1 MDKIILWSGWIVAL
15 IMFAG
20 EITRFI
26 RNRTRIKFFIGLSIE
41 EGIINHTVIN
51 IGHSPII
58 LTKLEL
64 KFPDG
69 YYCSIPQES
78 EIFYGKLDYMKPKL
92 NRLNVQAIKTL
103 IKKLVDE
110 GMNQAA
116 PNYIYYVSDKGNKYK
131 VKIPNKIR
139 AELLR

>member
-1 MDKIILWSGWIVAL
+1 MCDFLQWSGWLVAVAMA
-15 IMFAG
+15 IWAVA
-20 EITRFI
+20 RFI

-69 YYCSIPQES
+69 YYCSIPQGS

-92 NRLNVQAIKTL
+92 NHLNVQAIKTL
-103 IKKLVDE
+103 IKELVDK

-116 PNYIYYVSDKGNKYK
+116 PNYIYYVSDKGNEYK
-131 VKIPNKIR
+131 VKIPDKIR